1 MSVRHKLQQISAAQA
16 PVAWSRMLFWV
27 LAQVMLFVRLVVN
40 MLGFGVVQAIR
51 RKAFNLRA
59 YLWASM
65 CLLLL
70 AAGLNW
76 ALEAHATLLHQHE
89 HWTWGLVLLGFFVTG
104 LLAGRTA
111 SCMAFW
117 ELYLACATTLGF
129 VVLHWAFG
137 LEKIWPQPHAVEV
150 LYEFMPSCR
159 GQRLLGPMWDRLLG
173 LVAVLGFLV
182 ALIGSSW
189 ALLGTVGPKR
199 RDRNLGLE
207 WAVARRHLQGQQ
219 QHGVSLT
226 AWVATLGIALGVASL
241 VTVNAVM
248 SGYQEDVQQKM
259 LSTNAHLVVQKY
271 GIDFVE
277 YAAIAQKALEV
288 QGVVAAS
295 PFTFNEAMLSDGHK
309 GVGVLVKGIDPKHA
323 GRVTDIGRNLCAP
336 MLPGQT
342 CQRSTSTAMD
352 DMLTMLLAPSADGVP
367 PMLVGIGMFRR
378 LNRPI
383 GSLVSL
389 TTPIGI
395 AGTHGDAPRRMVFR
409 LAGVFHSGMYE
420 FDARLIYMGLAPSQA
435 LMGMGQAVNGLEI
448 RVAHPDAIE
457 HLSQDV
463 LQKIGRY
470 PYRSLDWR
478 ELNQGIFTALKLQK
492 IVMFLVLTFI
502 VVVASFNIASTLFMT
517 VVEKAHEIAVLKSM
531 GAQDGSVMKIFVLQ
545 GWVAGLVGTSLG
557 VVLGLVFATALERM
571 HMGIAADVYM
581 VDALRV
587 HVRPIDVA
595 ITVLAAL
602 GISHL
607 ATLYPALKAARAR
620 PVDAMRYD

>member
-1 MSVRHKLQQISAAQA
+1 MQPPQKMQAPSTEA

-27 LAQVMLFVRLVVN
+27 LAQVMLFARLVAS
-40 MLGFGVVQAIR
+40 MLGFGVIQAIR
-51 RKAFNLRA
+51 RKAFCLRA
-59 YLWASM
+59 YGVAAA
-65 CLLLL
+65 CLVLL
-70 AAGLNW
+70 AAIANYT
-76 ALEAHATLLHQHE
+76 LETQPASISQHE
-89 HWTWGLVLLGFFVTG
+89 HLAWMLLLLGFFLTG
-104 LLAGRTA
+104 FAAGRA
-111 SCMAFW
+111 GSRMAFW
-117 ELYLACATTLGF
+117 ELYLAF
-129 VVLHWAFG
+129 FSVLAALIFHWAFG
-137 LEKIWPQPHAVEV
+137 FERLWPEQAQTEL
-150 LYEFMPSCR
+150 LYEFLPSSR
-159 GQRLLGPMWDRLLG
+159 GQRLLGPMWDRLVCFLT
-173 LVAVLGFLV
+173 LLGFLV
-182 ALIGSSW
+182 SLVGSSW
-189 ALLGTVGPKR
+189 ALLTDAGKKR
-199 RDRNLGLE
+199 RDQHLGLE
-207 WAVARRHLQGQQ
+207 WAVARRHLQGHK

-248 SGYQEDVQQKM
+248 SGYQEDVQEKM

-288 QGVVAAS
+288 DGVVAAS
-295 PFTFNEAMLSDGHK
+295 PFTFNEAMLSDGQK
-309 GVGVLVKGIDPKHA
+309 GIGVLVKGIDPKAA
-323 GRVTDIGRNLCAP
+323 GFVTDIGRNLCASVTPKQTCERQAPADAVP
-336 MLPGQT
+336 MLEH
-342 CQRSTSTAMD
+342 
-352 DMLTMLLAPSADGVP
+352 LLKTPPDGVP

-435 LMGMGQAVNGLEI
+435 LMGMGKAVNGLEM
-448 RVAHPDAIE
+448 RVAKPDAIE
-457 HLSQDV
+457 HLSQRV
-463 LQKIGRY
+463 LAKIGRY

-531 GAQDGSVMKIFVLQ
+531 GAKDGSVMKIFVLQ
-545 GWVAGLVGTSLG
+545 GWVAGIAGTSLG
-557 VVLGLVFATALERM
+557 VVLGLVLSTALERM

-587 HVRPIDVA
+587 HVRPVDVV
-595 ITVLAAL
+595 ITVMAAL

-620 PVDAMRYD
+620 PVEAMRHE